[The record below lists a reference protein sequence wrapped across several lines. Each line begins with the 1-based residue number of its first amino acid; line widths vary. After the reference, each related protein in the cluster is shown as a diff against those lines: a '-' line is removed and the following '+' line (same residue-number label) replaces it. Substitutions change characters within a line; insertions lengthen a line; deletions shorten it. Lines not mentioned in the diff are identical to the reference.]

1 MVSQGSLTYKDFIL
15 PGAQFNKPNRISLHV
30 QSGTFEKVIAEIE
43 KRYVNFFPRDVFN
56 WYFLDT
62 VIDGK
67 YKQQLVARNQ
77 IALFSMIAIGI
88 ACLGLLGIISNKAI
102 EKTKEIGIRKV
113 LGAELYQI
121 AQILLSTTG
130 KQLIIA
136 TIISIPLAAYLTQQ
150 YLHNFSE
157 YVNLSWRHYVIP
169 LTLLFLLLIST
180 VAIVVWRAAKG
191 NPVDAL
197 KHE

>member
-1 MVSQGSLTYKDFIL
+1 PGLALTYKEFLL
-15 PGAQFNKPNRISLHV
+15 PGAIFNKPNRMSLRV
-30 QSGTFEKVIAEIE
+30 QPETFNDAIVEIE
-43 KRYVNFFPRDVFN
+43 KKYQKYFAGGVFN
-56 WYFLDT
+56 WYFLDA
-62 VIDGK
+62 VVNGK

-77 IALFSMIAIGI
+77 ITLFSMLAIGI

-121 AQILLSTTG
+121 AQMLLSTSS
-130 KQLIIA
+130 KQLVIA
-136 TIISIPLAAYLTQQ
+136 TIISIPLASYLTQQ
-150 YLHNFSE
+150 YLDEFSE
-157 YVNLSWRHYVIP
+157 YVNLSWWHYVIP
-169 LTLLFLLLIST
+169 LTLLILLLIST
-180 VAIVVWRAAKG
+180 VAIVVWKAAKG